1 MKISLNSARLGSDKL
16 SFAEFVGL
24 AAKYG
29 FDAVDF
35 GTGAAS
41 QLIAEQGGAS
51 GAQDFLAEKG
61 VALGA
66 WGLDVEWRKDDDAF
80 TSGMASLA
88 PKAALMQSLHAPRC
102 VTWMPPSSD
111 ASSDEWRAR
120 TVRRFAE
127 IARVFADHEIHLGL
141 EWVGP
146 HHLRAGEPN
155 QMGANPTVWTLPQTL
170 DLIRE
175 IGAPNVGLL
184 VDCYHCHTTGAGEA
198 DIAALTDD
206 QIVHVHVNDAPKGTT
221 PETARDGERV
231 LPGAGVID
239 LPGFLRGLRAA
250 GYTGFVAAEVLAPQN
265 LAATPD
271 DAARMVRESLRK
283 IGL

>member
-35 GTGAAS
+35 GTGGAS
-41 QLIAEQGGAS
+41 QLVADRGGAA

-66 WGLDVEWRKDDDAF
+66 WGLDVEWRRDDDTF
-80 TSGMASLA
+80 RKGMESLA
-88 PKAALMQSLHAPRC
+88 EQAALMQSLHAPRC

-111 ASSDEWRAR
+111 APSGEWRER
-120 TVRRFAE
+120 TVSRFRE
-127 IARVFADHEIHLGL
+127 IARVFADHEIRLGL

-146 HHLRAGEPN
+146 HHLRAGQPN

-170 DLIRE
+170 DLIAE
-175 IGAPNVGLL
+175 IGAPNLGLL

-198 DIAALTDD
+198 DIAALSDD
-206 QIVHVHVNDAPKGTT
+206 QIVHVHVNDAPQGTT

-231 LPGAGVID
+231 LPGTGVID
-239 LPGFLRGLRAA
+239 LAGFLRGLRAA
-250 GYTGFVAAEVLAPQN
+250 GYAGFVAAEVLAPQN
-265 LAATPD
+265 LAPTPD
-271 DAARMVRESLRK
+271 EAAGAVREALRNV
-283 IGL
+283 GL